1 MKRSDLS
8 TDELLETVDR
18 YRTAAWGRLTDKY
31 PPKLVLA
38 AIDRD
43 TRRALLDWGVSP
55 VYPWLT
61 EKGRARLLDGSVV
74 PTI

>member
-8 TDELLETVDR
+8 TTELLETVDR
-18 YRTAAWGRLTDKY
+18 YRTAAWGVLTDKY

-43 TRRALLDWGVSP
+43 TRRGLLNWGVSP

-61 EKGRARLLDGSVV
+61 EKGRMRLTERS
-74 PTI
+74 TA